1 MRLLIL
7 SAALIA
13 ATPAL
18 AAPRHVPAP
27 YPPPYA
33 EAMPGP
39 AVERALNDPRMAD
52 QLGRVAGV
60 LTKSLMDLPVGEIE
74 AAIEGRPATPYDR
87 ARRVRDE
94 VSDPYLDQRVAAEA
108 AQSGR
113 QVQAVGRAAMSSL
126 PAIMGAMGQ
135 AQDAIERAV
144 ANIPDP
150 TYPRR

>member
-7 SAALIA
+7 SIALTA

-18 AAPRHVPAP
+18 ATPRHVP
-27 YPPPYA
+27 PPYG
-33 EAMPGP
+33 ESIPGP
-39 AVERALNDPRMAD
+39 EVERARNDPRMAD
-52 QLGRVAGV
+52 QVGRVAGV
-60 LTKSLMDLPVGEIE
+60 LTRSLMDQPVGEIE

-94 VSDPYLDQRVAAEA
+94 VADPYLDQRVAAEA

-113 QVQAVGRAAMSSL
+113 KMQAAGRAVMSSL
-126 PAIMGAMGQ
+126 PAIMGALGQ
-135 AQDAIERAV
+135 AQDAIERAI